1 MGSPGLVWIHWRTL
15 SFKNIEI
22 KWCFQFTSMT
32 SDETKDQTLKISDY
46 SNEQCSFFFFWLSYI
61 LLEDQD
67 GGEGILGVDYSNKNK
82 P

>member
-1 MGSPGLVWIHWRTL
+1 M
-15 SFKNIEI
+15 
-22 KWCFQFTSMT
+22 
-32 SDETKDQTLKISDY
+32 
-46 SNEQCSFFFFWLSYI
+46 SNVPFFFFWLSYI